1 MKALILTLL
10 TVSSIIAK
18 GQSIENFP
26 DMRTWGIYYT
36 DTVERYIFADTAYIR
51 ISPDTKQSPIDT
63 LFAGDNILVTGA
75 SANALTIRGIKGP
88 WLKIKY
94 VKNGEE
100 KNGYIW
106 QGLISCTPLRR
117 GDLKFVFGIER
128 RADSSYTA
136 DNRKENMPRYLVR
149 LKVVQ
154 NGKIITRSSLITN
167 DNESANFCDG
177 KVMSGL
183 GLTNVQNIV
192 VISFSGAACGI
203 PTLDYYFA
211 FTKNNTLV
219 RFPDKMNVGYAG
231 AYYHEE
237 KFIFPAEKNGKP
249 DLLFWS
255 MTEEEATDKTDQNG
269 EPVMRTIARKNKTY
283 TWNSQEESIT
293 ETKK

>member
-1 MKALILTLL
+1 MKTLILTLL

-26 DMRTWGIYYT
+26 DMRSWGIYYT

-75 SANALTIRGIKGP
+75 SPNALTIRGIKGP

-94 VKNGEE
+94 AKNGEE

-117 GDLKFVFGIER
+117 GDVKFVFGIER
-128 RADSSYTA
+128 RADSLYIA
-136 DNRKENMPRYLVR
+136 EGKKENLRRYLVR

-154 NGKIITRSSLITN
+154 NGKIVASSSLITY
-167 DNESANFCDG
+167 DDESANFCDG

-183 GLTNVQNIV
+183 GLTNVQNMV
-192 VISFSGAACGI
+192 VVSFNGAA
-203 PTLDYYFA
+203 
-211 FTKNNTLV
+211 
-219 RFPDKMNVGYAG
+219 
-231 AYYHEE
+231 
-237 KFIFPAEKNGKP
+237 
-249 DLLFWS
+249 
-255 MTEEEATDKTDQNG
+255 
-269 EPVMRTIARKNKTY
+269 
-283 TWNSQEESIT
+283 
-293 ETKK
+293 